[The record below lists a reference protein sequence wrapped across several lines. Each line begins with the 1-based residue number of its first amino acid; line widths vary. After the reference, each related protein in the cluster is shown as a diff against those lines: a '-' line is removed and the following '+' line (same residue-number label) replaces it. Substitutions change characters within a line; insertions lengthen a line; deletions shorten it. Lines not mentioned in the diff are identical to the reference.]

1 MSALPPSN
9 PSRAVA
15 VYCAS
20 SLGNQDAF
28 SKAAICML
36 LSIFSLSLS
45 LLLNYGERNW
55 WWWCEVVDW
64 GWLTRCAYIAL
75 GAALARDDRPVVYG
89 GGSKGIMG
97 VVSGTLTFYEKYLLL
112 SPPPL
117 FFKKKNSN
125 QEYMIVFRECTW
137 TWWGS
142 DGVSIM

>member
-36 LSIFSLSLS
+36 LLIFFSLS

-97 VVSGTLTFYEKYLLL
+97 VVSGTLTFYEIYLLL
-112 SPPPL
+112 SPPPP
-117 FFKKKNSN
+117 FFLRKKILIKSIWS
-125 QEYMIVFRECTW
+125 YL
-137 TWWGS
+137 GS
-142 DGVSIM
+142 ALEHGGEVTGWA